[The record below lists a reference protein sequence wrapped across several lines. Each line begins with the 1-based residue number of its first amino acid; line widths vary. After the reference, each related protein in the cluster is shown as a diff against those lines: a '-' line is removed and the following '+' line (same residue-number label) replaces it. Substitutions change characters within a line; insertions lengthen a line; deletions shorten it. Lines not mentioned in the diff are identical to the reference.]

1 VMEWLRR
8 WWAQP
13 SYYDWLSGYLR
24 GHGVSGAVRVMMASL
39 LASLALC
46 LVVLLV
52 GSDGPR
58 GLVPVTM
65 TSIALGGGVAGA
77 LLWTLRWPTHG
88 QSVAFL
94 LTSNASVALACAAHP
109 VPLAA
114 LNGCIA
120 FAIFGGYIAFFH
132 TLKYVLYN
140 FAVAASV
147 GAFEAVRLTSLGHPG
162 LAGVDLWLVLQINI
176 ALPVAIFIL
185 IRALSNDVVHAECDP
200 LTGLLNRRGFQ
211 HGALGLLLARPAGTT
226 WLLAAVIDLD
236 CFKSLNDKYGHA
248 AGDQALSQVAEA
260 LRTTCNT
267 AVIARSGG
275 EEFVIA
281 DIAFTNDT
289 GPSLSQRMCQAIARL
304 SSPVTASVG
313 SACVP
318 LEGVREHDYQSLL
331 DEVVHAADTAMYTAK
346 RNGGNQAHHSHLPA
360 SPRLQDGQAHRSA

>member
-1 VMEWLRR
+1 MGWLRR

-24 GHGVSGAVRVMMASL
+24 GHGVGGAVRVLMASL
-39 LASLALC
+39 LASLAGC
-46 LVVLLV
+46 LVVLLA

-58 GLVPVTM
+58 GFVPVTM
-65 TSIALGGGVAGA
+65 TSIALGGGIATA
-77 LLWTLRWPTHG
+77 LLWTLRWPTYG

-94 LTSNASVALACAAHP
+94 LTANASVALACAAHP
-109 VPLAA
+109 DPLAA

-120 FAIFGGYIAFFH
+120 FALFGGYIAFFH

-147 GAFEAVRLTSLGHPG
+147 GAFEAVRLTTLGHPG
-162 LAGVDLWLVLQINI
+162 LAVVDLWLVVQINI
-176 ALPVAIFIL
+176 ALPVAILIL
-185 IRALSNDVVHAECDP
+185 IRALSNDVVHADCDP
-200 LTGLLNRRGFQ
+200 LTGLLNRRGFR
-211 HGALGLLLARPAGTT
+211 HRALGLLLARPAGTT
-226 WLLAAVIDLD
+226 WLLAAAIDLD
-236 CFKSLNDKYGHA
+236 SFKSLNDKYGHA
-248 AGDQALSQVAEA
+248 AGDQALSQVADA
-260 LRTTCNT
+260 LRTTCET
-267 AVIARSGG
+267 AIIARSGG

-289 GPSLSQRMCQAIARL
+289 GPWLAQRICQAIAQL

-313 SACVP
+313 SACMP

-346 RNGGNQAHHSHLPA
+346 RSGGNQTHHRHLPA
-360 SPRLQDGQAHRSA
+360 RPRHQDDGAPRSA

>member
-1 VMEWLRR
+1 VEWLRR

-24 GHGVSGAVRVMMASL
+24 GHGFSGGVRALMASL
-39 LASLALC
+39 LASLSLC
-46 LVVLLV
+46 LVVLLI

-58 GLVPVTM
+58 GFVPVAM
-65 TSIALGGGVAGA
+65 TSIALCGGVAAA
-77 LLWTLRWPTHG
+77 LLWSLRWPTHG

-94 LTSNASVALACAAHP
+94 LTANTSVALACAAHP

-120 FAIFGGYIAFFH
+120 FALFGGYIAFFH

-140 FAVAASV
+140 FAVAAGV
-147 GAFEAVRLTSLGHPG
+147 GAFEAVRLTSSGHPG
-162 LAGVDLWLVLQINI
+162 LAGVDLWLLLQVNI
-176 ALPVAIFIL
+176 ALPLAIL
-185 IRALSNDVVHAECDP
+185 VLVRALSNDVVHADCDP

-211 HGALGLLLARPAGTT
+211 HGALGLLLARPAGTAR
-226 WLLAAVIDLD
+226 LLAAVIDLD

-248 AGDQALSQVAEA
+248 AGDRALAQVAEA
-260 LRTTCNT
+260 LRATCNT

-281 DIAFTNDT
+281 DIAFSHDT
-289 GPSLSQRMCQAIARL
+289 GPWLAQRICQAIAVL
-304 SSPVTASVG
+304 SSSVTASVG
-313 SACVP
+313 SACTP
-318 LEGVREHDYQSLL
+318 LEGVREQDYQSLL

-346 RNGGNQAHHSHLPA
+346 RNGGNQIHHRHLNS
-360 SPRLQDGQAHRSA
+360 SPRDQSGEAPRSA